1 VSQPADPPWL
11 QLSLASD
18 VGVLLDASLNVS
30 LGANQD
36 SFTGP
41 ERWEAVKAR
50 LVQESPHLQ
59 TVFWGND
66 ENQEAK
72 KLALDVVCTD
82 VTKRMRTLERRMTIA
97 EAKNALGINPEESRL
112 VRNAFYQTLKADH
125 FTSKLEAG
133 DEHWKELKAQWIE
146 GSDLLKS
153 ILAPGDADPNHEE
166 KVKAMEVLCRDVMK
180 RLRDDQTKRDPTRK
194 KKFDSKYTANAAL
207 AQYSGNHQI
216 DSFQMGPHGAL
227 VQAAAHAQAQA
238 QAQAQQSQ
246 AQTSDPTRGQSQAL
260 SMPDHTDMQ
269 IDPSLLLAAANDPSL
284 LAQRHSQF
292 SEQQYADHQ
301 YTAQAAQDAFPHTTI
316 STAVY
321 FRLHPTSDIQ
331 SDSRLWVSTLTSVS
345 LDELRHLAAA
355 KFTGA
360 VAGRVEGIVKQSNGN
375 EMNLQIDHDDELGAY
390 LADTVKPIFAVQIV
404 QAWKNA

>member
-1 VSQPADPPWL
+1 
-11 QLSLASD
+11 
-18 VGVLLDASLNVS
+18 
-30 LGANQD
+30 
-36 SFTGP
+36 
-41 ERWEAVKAR
+41 
-50 LVQESPHLQ
+50 LQ

-97 EAKNALGINPEESRL
+97 EAKNALGINPEESRI
-112 VRNAFYQTLKADH
+112 VRNTFYQTLKADH

-146 GSDLLKS
+146 GSDLLKG
-153 ILAPGDADPNHEE
+153 ILAPGDADPNHQE

-194 KKFDSKYTANAAL
+194 KKFDSKFTANAAL
-207 AQYSGNHQI
+207 AQYSGNHEMDDFQI
-216 DSFQMGPHGAL
+216 GPHGAL

-238 QAQAQQSQ
+238 QAQAQHSQ
-246 AQTSDPTRGQSQAL
+246 AQANDQSRGQAQAL

-284 LAQRHSQF
+284 IVQRHSQF
-292 SEQQYADHQ
+292 SGQQYADQQ
-301 YTAQAAQDAFPHTTI
+301 YTAQAAQGAFPHAAI

-345 LDELRHLAAA
+345 LDELRHLAAT
-355 KFTGA
+355 KFPGT
-360 VAGRVEGIVKQSNGN
+360 VSGRVEGIVKQPNGN
-375 EMNLQIDHDDELGAY
+375 EMNLQIDQDEELGAY
-390 LADTVKPIFAVQIV
+390 LAESVKPMFAVQII

>member
-1 VSQPADPPWL
+1 MQA
-11 QLSLASD
+11 
-18 VGVLLDASLNVS
+18 
-30 LGANQD
+30 
-36 SFTGP
+36 
-41 ERWEAVKAR
+41 
-50 LVQESPHLQ
+50 
-59 TVFWGND
+59 VFWGNAD
-66 ENQEAK
+66 NQETK

-146 GSDLLKS
+146 ESDLLKA
-153 ILAPGDADPNHEE
+153 ILAPGDADPKHEE

-194 KKFDSKYTANAAL
+194 KKFDSKFIANAVL
-207 AQYSGNHQI
+207 PQYDGNHQI
-216 DSFQMGPHGAL
+216 DNFQMSPHGAL

-246 AQTSDPTRGQSQAL
+246 ANEQNHGQPQGHPMS
-260 SMPDHTDMQ
+260 DHTDMQ

-284 LAQRHSQF
+284 LAQRHGQF
-292 SEQQYADHQ
+292 AGQQYTDQQYAAQ
-301 YTAQAAQDAFPHTTI
+301 VAQAAYPQSPI

-331 SDSRLWVSTLTSVS
+331 ADPRLWVSTLTSVS
-345 LDELRHLAAA
+345 VDELRHLAAT
-355 KFTGA
+355 KFPGT
-360 VAGRVEGIVKQSNGN
+360 VAGRVEGIVKEANGN
-375 EMNLQIDHDDELGAY
+375 DMNLQIDQDEELDAY
-390 LADTVKPIFAVQIV
+390 LANTVKPMFSVQLMH
-404 QAWKNA
+404 AWKNP